1 MPLCCSEESR
11 SLTALLAM
19 FCESGRSGRLSSAQ
33 VDGFSTACCPDAQ
46 RIEELNGWIYDDI
59 ANGAYK
65 AGFAKS
71 QVPLHVLSAVC
82 ACYPSAP

>member
-1 MPLCCSEESR
+1 M
-11 SLTALLAM
+11 SLSA
-19 FCESGRSGRLSSAQ
+19 RLSVPLRLWLIVTEHRALS
-33 VDGFSTACCPDAQ
+33 PQ

-71 QVPLHVLSAVC
+71 QVPLLISSCCARAFSRNTEAHAVSP
-82 ACYPSAP
+82 A